1 MKFPLPRTLHMR
13 IMLAISLL
21 QLVVVGL
28 FSVYM
33 MAQLVSNEV
42 TNRQALGNKMISL
55 AAPAA
60 ARLLAENNSTALR
73 EYLDVLVA
81 DATITSSTIKNK
93 AGAVIYFKAKPQTRV
108 HPIARTIETPSL
120 NSRITTELKLGG
132 ASYGFIS
139 VELSSIALN
148 ENIRTL
154 INNLLYLVLILLAID
169 LLATE
174 LLIKFFVAP
183 LGPLTM
189 MARDVSQGN
198 WDTTVQPS
206 ERASEEVRHLANAF
220 IESAKIMRKQIKEL
234 EQTRT
239 QLAQNE
245 TRLRNL
251 VNNMQEVLLEL
262 DKTGR
267 IEFLNPVWETLT
279 GYPIESSIG
288 KFFSSY
294 LLQPQ
299 HQIHFGQARLE
310 HIGLYDLQ
318 LELRAQN
325 GEHLWLQM
333 NTTLQYNSAGEFD
346 GIISTL
352 EDVSETLR
360 LQSLQREHEQD
371 LYKLTITDPLTGV
384 YNRRHFDEMLASH
397 LHLSLNK
404 GQQLALLIV
413 DIDGFKFINDTYGHP
428 VGDQVLK
435 SLARTI
441 ADEKRQGDAL
451 ARLAGDEFA
460 VILQD
465 TNEADAYQIAVNL
478 HKKLGAIS
486 IPLEVGQLQVQTS
499 IGVAMAPLHGKTPQ
513 DLIRSADVALYHA
526 KKNGRNRVDTLST
539 DMGAAIMDIFSQGFE
554 LRNALASGMIAAF
567 MQPIVELKTGEVI
580 AYEVLSRLRRGNQ
593 YVAAEEYVLIAE
605 DLGLIREMDL
615 YVIEQALMNVPK
627 HIHLFLNIS
636 LSSFYAPEFAA
647 QLKDLLQSPIARER
661 PLTLEFTERQT
672 TDLSESF
679 IQLFDELRLGGCN
692 IALDDFGVGYSTYD
706 YLRRLKPAFVK
717 IDGSFVQQ
725 IRKNPQDAKIVEHI
739 RDLSETF
746 GAQAIAEHVEDKET
760 LQLLMHLG
768 VLYGQGYYFGK
779 PTSIT
784 AHGWKAQ
791 LAG

>member
-1 MKFPLPRTLHMR
+1 MRFPLPRTLHMR

-42 TNRQALGNKMISL
+42 TNRQALGNKMIGL
-55 AAPAA
+55 VAPAA
-60 ARLLAENNSTALR
+60 ARLLAENNRPGLE
-73 EYLDVLVA
+73 EYLNVLMT
-81 DATITSSTIKNK
+81 DATITSIVVKDK
-93 AGAVIYFKAKPQTRV
+93 AGQTLYFRAKPQTPA
-108 HPIARTIETPSL
+108 HPFARSIEKPL
-120 NSRITTELKLGG
+120 EGARISTELKSAG
-132 ASYGFIS
+132 ASYGLIS
-139 VELSSIALN
+139 IELSSVALN

-154 INNLLYLVLILLAID
+154 LNNLLYLVLILLAID

-183 LGPLTM
+183 LGPLTL
-189 MARDVSQGN
+189 MAKDVSAGN

-234 EQTRT
+234 EQTRS
-239 QLAQNE
+239 QLAENE
-245 TRLRNL
+245 LRLRNL

-267 IEFLNPVWETLT
+267 IQFLNPVWESLT
-279 GYPIESSIG
+279 GYAIDESIG
-288 KFFSSY
+288 KLFSSY
-294 LLQPQ
+294 LVQPP
-299 HQIHFGQARLE
+299 HQAYFGAARLE
-310 HIGLYDLQ
+310 KISLYDLQ

-333 NTTLQYNSAGEFD
+333 NTTLQYNSTGEFA

-360 LQSLQREHEQD
+360 LQGLQREHEQD

-384 YNRRHFDEMLASH
+384 YNRRHFDEMLGSH
-397 LHLSLNK
+397 LHLCLDK
-404 GQQLALLIV
+404 GQQLALLII

-435 SLARTI
+435 SLARTL

-465 TNEADAYQIAVNL
+465 VHGGEAYQIATQL
-478 HKKLGAIS
+478 HKKIGEIN
-486 IPLEVGQLQVQTS
+486 IPLAVGQLQVQTS

-513 DLIRSADVALYHA
+513 DLVRSADVALYHA

-580 AYEVLSRLRRGNQ
+580 AYEILSRLRRGSV
-593 YVAAEEYVLIAE
+593 YVPAEEFVLIAE

-615 YVIEQALMNVPK
+615 YVIQQALLAVPK
-627 HIHLFLNIS
+627 DIHLFLNIS
-636 LSSFYAPEFAA
+636 LSSFYAPEFAT
-647 QLKDLLQSPIARER
+647 QLKQLLQSPLARDR
-661 PLTLEFTERQT
+661 NLTIEFTERQT
-672 TDLSESF
+672 AELSDSF
-679 IQLFDELRLGGCN
+679 LELFDELRKGGCN
-692 IALDDFGVGYSTYD
+692 IALDDFGVGYSTYA

-725 IRKNPQDAKIVEHI
+725 IRHNPQDAKIVEHI
-739 RDLSETF
+739 RDLAETF
-746 GAQAIAEHVEDKET
+746 GAQAIAEHIEDKET
-760 LQLLMHLG
+760 LELLIHLG
-768 VLYGQGYYFGK
+768 VIYGQGYFFGK
-779 PTSIT
+779 PVSIGT
-784 AHGWKAQ
+784 QGWKQ
-791 LAG
+791 QVAG